1 MTTDTH
7 MISGDFSVQTD
18 GMITMLALGTG
29 ITISAAASPPL
40 GGSLFMNA
48 SAVVGV
54 NCGATALSMVN
65 DDPAQ
70 GAVSISAGNAGNI
83 ALLTGPAPA
92 PSAVRLG
99 PEIVKIRTGP
109 KEAGCVI
116 EMLPEMLSITVG
128 EPGAGASI
136 KITPESITF
145 KVAEVTYTMT
155 PEGITETV
163 AEVVREVTAEG
174 ITEDVAEVTREM
186 TPEGHNFTAAE
197 TEYNVGVEGFTAEGP
212 LKTHE
217 TEGADTE
224 NTTIGAEATDAIET
238 DAAGVAMDVP

>member
-1 MTTDTH
+1 MTTDTQ
-7 MISGDFSVQTD
+7 MVSGDFSIQTD
-18 GMITMLALGTG
+18 GMIAMLALGSG
-29 ITISAAASPPL
+29 ITLSAAGTSTS
-40 GGSLFMNA
+40 GGSLYLDA
-48 SAVVGV
+48 SATLGIA
-54 NCGATALSMVN
+54 CGASQISLVN

-70 GAVSISAGNAGNI
+70 GEVAIGAGPGGNV
-83 ALLTGPAPA
+83 ALFAGPAVA
-92 PSAVRLG
+92 QSNMQLS
-99 PEIVKIRTGP
+99 PELVKIRTGP

-217 TEGADTE
+217 TEGANTE
-224 NTTIGAEATDAIET
+224 NTTIGTEATDAVQT
-238 DAAGVAMDVP
+238 DSAGVAMDVP